1 MTLIDR
7 VSTRLTTSLSFRQRL
22 AVLFIVTL
30 IVVQG
35 LTALFAYG
43 VIRSNLVEQGKT
55 RLEATTQVF
64 MRQLNVLSERVTD
77 DVEILSLD
85 YALRKAVAEND
96 RSTALSALRNHG
108 NRVGATRM
116 AIVALDG
123 TITTDTASDAAQGTA
138 FPFTDLLDS
147 AVANDQGTSLAVLD
161 GVIYW
166 IVVVPVRAP
175 DPVAFIAAAVPV
187 NDALLERLRELSLVT
202 HSLALATPTADG
214 EWIVVA
220 KTAGYAPEVQLP
232 APAGVPREASILSTE
247 QSGRS
252 LAMTA
257 RLATSETSAPVL
269 AILDYPLEEAL
280 SPYRAVIVPM
290 LLVLGGALLVAL
302 TVAMFIAHGVSQ
314 PLEALAATAQRIA
327 KGDYNTLPSTTRRDE
342 IGELSSALGNMTRS
356 IADRENALRDAI
368 GSLEH
373 ARNDAVKANEAK
385 SQFLSNM
392 SHELRTPLNAILGFS
407 EVLHKQMM
415 GPLGATRYV
424 EYARHIYESGS
435 HLLVQVEEMLD
446 LSQAADGRLLI
457 SRRPVKPGG
466 LLSASIEALEPIAA
480 KAEVTLNVAGDPG
493 SWPAIDADGAKLQQS
508 LTNII
513 HNAIKFTL
521 AGGAVTI
528 SGQRSD
534 AMLKIVI
541 SDTGIGIRQEDL
553 DLVVRPF
560 HRQRPAYDSRY
571 QGVGLGLPFAKT
583 IIELHGGRLSINSR
597 EGSGTTVTIELPIA
611 VDSTLH
617 DAA

>member
-1 MTLIDR
+1 MRLIDR
-7 VSTRLTTSLSFRQRL
+7 VSNPLTRSLSFRQRL
-22 AVLFIVTL
+22 ALLFIVTL

-43 VIRSNLVEQGKT
+43 VVRSNLVEQGKS

-85 YALRKAVAEND
+85 YALRKAVAEDD

-116 AIVALDG
+116 SIVALDG
-123 TITTDTASDAAQGTA
+123 TITTDTTSDTAQGAA

-147 AVANDQGTSLAVLD
+147 ATTNDQGTALAVLD

-202 HSLALATPTADG
+202 QSLALATPSTDG
-214 EWIVVA
+214 TWTVVA
-220 KTAGYAPEVQLP
+220 KTVGFVPVVDFP
-232 APAGVPREASILSTE
+232 APATVPAQASILSTE
-247 QSGRS
+247 QSGQS
-252 LAMTA
+252 LAMIA
-257 RLATSETSAPVL
+257 RLATAQTSAPVL

-280 SPYRAVIVPM
+280 SPYRAVIFPM
-290 LLVLGGALLVAL
+290 LLVLGGALILAL
-302 TVAMFIAHGVSQ
+302 AVAMLIAHGVSQ
-314 PLEALAATAQRIA
+314 PLEALAATARRIA
-327 KGDYNTLPSTTRRDE
+327 KGDYSRLPSVRRRDE
-342 IGELSSALGNMTRS
+342 IGELSSALGQMTRS

-368 GSLEH
+368 GSLEQ

-415 GPLGATRYV
+415 GPIGASRYV
-424 EYARHIYESGS
+424 EYARHIYESGA

-457 SRRPVKPGG
+457 ARHRVKPSG
-466 LLSASIEALEPIAA
+466 LLAASIEALEPVAA
-480 KAEVTLNVAGDPG
+480 KADVKLTVSGDPA
-493 SWPAIDADGAKLQQS
+493 SWPAIDADGTKLQQS

-521 AGGAVTI
+521 AGGTVTI
-528 SGQRSD
+528 AGERSGST
-534 AMLKIVI
+534 LKIVI
-541 SDTGIGIRQEDL
+541 SDTGIGIKPEDL

-583 IIELHGGRLSINSR
+583 IIELHGGRLSINSVQ
-597 EGSGTTVTIELPIA
+597 GAGTTVTIELPIA
-611 VDSTLH
+611 ADAAIH

>member
-1 MTLIDR
+1 MALIDR
-7 VSTRLTTSLSFRQRL
+7 ISNRLTTSLSFRQRL
-22 AVLFIVTL
+22 ALLFILTL
-30 IVVQG
+30 IAVQA
-35 LTALFAYG
+35 LTAIFAYG
-43 VIRSNLVEQGKT
+43 VVRSNLVEQGKS

-64 MRQLNVLSERVTD
+64 MRQLNVLSERVSD

-116 AIVALDG
+116 SIVALDG
-123 TITTDTASDAAQGTA
+123 TITTDTATDAAQGTA
-138 FPFTDLLDS
+138 FPFSDLLDS
-147 AVANDQGTSLAVLD
+147 AVSSDQGTALAVLD

-202 HSLALATPTADG
+202 HSLALATPSANGAWT
-214 EWIVVA
+214 VVA
-220 KTAGYAPEVQLP
+220 KTAGYTPVVELP
-232 APAGVPREASILSTE
+232 SPDTVPRQAAILSTE
-247 QSGRS
+247 QSGQS

-290 LLVLGGALLVAL
+290 LLVLGGALIVAL
-302 TVAMFIAHGVSQ
+302 TVAMLIAHGVSQ
-314 PLEALAATAQRIA
+314 PLEALATTARRVA
-327 KGDYNTLPSTTRRDE
+327 NGDYSTLPAVSRRDE
-342 IGELSSALGNMTRS
+342 IGELSSALGHMTRS

-368 GSLEH
+368 GSLEQ
-373 ARNDAVKANEAK
+373 ARNDAVKANDAK

-415 GPLGATRYV
+415 GPMGAARYV

-457 SRRPVKPGG
+457 SRRRVKPSG
-466 LLSASIEALEPIAA
+466 LLSDSIEALEPVAA
-480 KAEVTLNVAGDPG
+480 KAGVRLDVTGDPG

-508 LTNII
+508 LANII
-513 HNAIKFTL
+513 HNAIKFTPP
-521 AGGAVTI
+521 GGTVTI
-528 SGQRSD
+528 SGERSG
-534 AMLKIVI
+534 AMLKITI

-583 IIELHGGRLSINSR
+583 IIELHGGRLAINSVQ
-597 EGSGTTVTIELPIA
+597 GSGTTVTIELPVA
-611 VDSTLH
+611 VDTALH

>member
-1 MTLIDR
+1 MVLFDR
-7 VSTRLTTSLSFRQRL
+7 ASTRLTRSLSFRQRVAL
-22 AVLFIVTL
+22 LFIVTL
-30 IVVQG
+30 ISVQV
-35 LTALFAYG
+35 LTAIFAYG
-43 VIRSNLVEQGKT
+43 VVRANLVEQGKD
-55 RLEATTQVF
+55 RLQATTQVF
-64 MRQLNVLSERVTD
+64 MRQLNVLSERVSD

-96 RSTALSALRNHG
+96 QSTALSALRNHG

-116 AIVALDG
+116 SIVALDG
-123 TITTDTASDAAQGTA
+123 AITTDTTSDTAEGTAFAFPDLLDAAATSDQGTA
-138 FPFTDLLDS
+138 
-147 AVANDQGTSLAVLD
+147 LAVLD

-202 HSLALATPTADG
+202 HSLALATPTSDG
-214 EWIVVA
+214 AWTIVA
-220 KTAGYAPEVQLP
+220 KTAGFSPVVQLP
-232 APAGVPREASILSTE
+232 VPASVPKQASILSTE
-247 QSGRS
+247 QSGQS

-290 LLVLGGALLVAL
+290 LLVLGGALVVAL
-302 TVAMFIAHGVSQ
+302 TVAMLIAHGVSQ
-314 PLEALAATAQRIA
+314 PLEALAATARRIA
-327 KGDYNTLPSTTRRDE
+327 KGDYTSPPVTRRNDE
-342 IGELSSALGNMTRS
+342 IGELSTALGHMSRS
-356 IADRENALRDAI
+356 IEDRESALRDAI
-368 GSLEH
+368 GSLEQ

-415 GPLGATRYV
+415 GPIGAARYV
-424 EYARHIYESGS
+424 DYARHIYDSGS

-457 SRRPVKPGG
+457 SRRRVKPSG
-466 LLSASIEALEPIAA
+466 LLSASIEGLVPIAA
-480 KAEVTLNVAGDPG
+480 KAEVKLDIASDPR
-493 SWPAIDADGAKLQQS
+493 SWPAIDADDAKLQQS
-508 LTNII
+508 LSNIL
-513 HNAIKFTL
+513 HNAVKFTPP
-521 AGGAVTI
+521 GGTVTI
-528 SGQRSD
+528 TGERTG

-541 SDTGIGIRQEDL
+541 TDTGIGIPSDEL

-583 IIELHGGRLSINSR
+583 IIELHGGRLSINSVQ
-597 EGSGTTVTIELPIA
+597 GSGTTVTIELPVA
-611 VDSTLH
+611 VDNAMH

>member
-1 MTLIDR
+1 
-7 VSTRLTTSLSFRQRL
+7 L
-22 AVLFIVTL
+22 ALLFIVTL
-30 IVVQG
+30 IAVQG

-43 VIRSNLVEQGKT
+43 VVRANLVEQGKD

-64 MRQLNVLSERVTD
+64 MRQLNVLSERVSD

-85 YALRKAVAEND
+85 YALRKAVAED
-96 RSTALSALRNHG
+96 DLGTTLSALRNHG

-116 AIVALDG
+116 SIVGLDG
-123 TITTDTASDAAQGTA
+123 SITTDTASDAARGTE
-138 FPFTDLLDS
+138 FPFPDLLDA
-147 AVANDQGTSLAVLD
+147 AVADNKGTALAVFD

-202 HSLALATPTADG
+202 HSLALAAPSADG
-214 EWIVVA
+214 SWTVVA
-220 KTAGYAPEVQLP
+220 KTAGFVPSAQLP
-232 APAGVPREASILSTE
+232 SPASVPRQASILSTE
-247 QSGRS
+247 QSGQS

-269 AILDYPLEEAL
+269 AILDYPLAEAL

-302 TVAMFIAHGVSQ
+302 TVAMLIAHGVSQ
-314 PLEALAATAQRIA
+314 PLEALAATARRIA
-327 KGDYNTLPSTTRRDE
+327 KGDYHSLPVVGRNDE
-342 IGELSSALGNMTRS
+342 IGELSSALGQMTRS
-356 IADRENALRDAI
+356 IADREAALRDAI

-373 ARNDAVKANEAK
+373 ARNDAVKANDAK

-415 GPLGATRYV
+415 GPIGAQRYV

-457 SRRPVKPGG
+457 SRHRVKPSG
-466 LLSASIEALEPIAA
+466 LLSASIEALEPVAA
-480 KAEVTLNVAGDPG
+480 KADVRLNVTGDPG

-513 HNAIKFTL
+513 HNAVKFTP
-521 AGGAVTI
+521 AGGTVTI
-528 SGQRSD
+528 SGERSG

-541 SDTGIGIRQEDL
+541 TDTGIGIPSEEL

-583 IIELHGGRLSINSR
+583 IIELHGGRLAISSVQ
-597 EGSGTTVTIELPIA
+597 GSGTTVTIELPIA
-611 VDSTLH
+611 VDHAMH

>member
-1 MTLIDR
+1 MVLFHR
-7 VSTRLTTSLSFRQRL
+7 ASNRLTTSLSFRQRVAL
-22 AVLFIVTL
+22 LFIITL
-30 IVVQG
+30 IAVQG

-43 VIRSNLVEQGKT
+43 VVRANLVEQGKD

-64 MRQLNVLSERVTD
+64 MRQLNVLSERVSD

-85 YALRKAVAEND
+85 YALRKAVAEDD
-96 RSTALSALRNHG
+96 RGTALSALRNHG

-116 AIVALDG
+116 SIVALDG
-123 TITTDTASDAAQGTA
+123 TITTDTASEAAQGTA

-147 AVANDQGTSLAVLD
+147 AVATDQGTALAVLD

-175 DPVAFIAAAVPV
+175 DPVAFIAADVPV

-202 HSLALATPTADG
+202 HSLALATPSADG
-214 EWIVVA
+214 SWTVVA
-220 KTAGYAPEVQLP
+220 KTAGFVPVVQLP
-232 APAGVPREASILSTE
+232 SPASVPRQASILSTE
-247 QSGRS
+247 QSGES

-269 AILDYPLEEAL
+269 AILDYPLAEAL

-302 TVAMFIAHGVSQ
+302 TVAMLIAHGVSQ
-314 PLEALAATAQRIA
+314 PLEALAASARRIA
-327 KGDYNTLPSTTRRDE
+327 KGDYSSLPVVSRNDE
-342 IGELSSALGNMTRS
+342 IGELSSALAQMTRA
-356 IADRENALRDAI
+356 IADRESALRDAI

-373 ARNDAVKANEAK
+373 ARNDAVKANDAK

-415 GPLGATRYV
+415 GPIGAQRYL
-424 EYARHIYESGS
+424 EYARHIYDSGS
-435 HLLVQVEEMLD
+435 HLLIQVEEMLD

-457 SRRPVKPGG
+457 SRHRVKPSG
-466 LLSASIEALEPIAA
+466 LLSGSIEALEPVAA
-480 KAEVTLNVAGDPG
+480 KADVKLNVAGDPG
-493 SWPAIDADGAKLQQS
+493 SWPAIDADGVKLQQS

-513 HNAIKFTL
+513 HNAVKFTP
-521 AGGAVTI
+521 AGGTVTI
-528 SGQRSD
+528 SGERSG

-541 SDTGIGIRQEDL
+541 TDTGIGIPSEEL

-583 IIELHGGRLSINSR
+583 IIELHGGKLSINSVQ
-597 EGSGTTVTIELPIA
+597 GSGTTVTIELPVA
-611 VDSTLH
+611 VDTAMH

>member
-1 MTLIDR
+1 MTLVDR
-7 VSTRLTTSLSFRQRL
+7 ISNRLTSSLSFRQRL
-22 AVLFIVTL
+22 ALLFILTL
-30 IVVQG
+30 VVVQG

-43 VIRSNLVEQGKT
+43 VVRANLVEQGKS

-64 MRQLNVLSERVTD
+64 MRQLNVLSERVSD

-96 RSTALSALRNHG
+96 QATALSALRNHG
-108 NRVGATRM
+108 NRIGATRM

-123 TITTDTASDAAQGTA
+123 TITTDTASTAARGTA
-138 FPFTDLLDS
+138 FPFSDLLEA
-147 AVANDQGTSLAVLD
+147 AVVDDQSTALAVLD

-166 IVVVPVRAP
+166 IVVAPVRAP

-202 HSLALATPTADG
+202 HSLALATPSPSGDWTV
-214 EWIVVA
+214 IA
-220 KTAGYAPEVQLP
+220 KTEGYAPVAKLP
-232 APAGVPREASILSTE
+232 SPAAVPRQASILSTE
-247 QSGRS
+247 QYGES

-257 RLATSETSAPVL
+257 RLATSEASAPVI

-290 LLVLGGALLVAL
+290 LFVLGAALLVAL
-302 TVAMFIAHGVSQ
+302 TVAMLIAHGMSQ
-314 PLEALAATAQRIA
+314 PLEALAATARRIA
-327 KGDYNTLPSTTRRDE
+327 KGDYRTLPAIQRRDE
-342 IGELSSALGNMTRS
+342 IGELSEALSNMTRS

-368 GSLEH
+368 GSLQQ

-392 SHELRTPLNAILGFS
+392 SHELRTPLNAIIGFS
-407 EVLHKQMM
+407 EMLHRQML
-415 GPLGATRYV
+415 GPIGTRYI
-424 EYARHIYESGS
+424 EYARHIYDSGA

-446 LSQAADGRLLI
+446 LSQAADGRLSI
-457 SRRPVKPGG
+457 SRRRVNPSG
-466 LLSASIEALEPIAA
+466 LLTASIAALEPVAV
-480 KAEVTLNVAGDPG
+480 KANVRLNVTGDPS

-508 LTNII
+508 LINII
-513 HNAIKFTL
+513 HNAIKFTPP
-521 AGGAVTI
+521 GGTVTI
-528 SGQRSD
+528 SGERSG
-534 AMLKIVI
+534 AMLNVVI
-541 SDTGIGIRQEDL
+541 SDTGIGIPQSEL

-583 IIELHGGRLSINSR
+583 IVELHGGTLSINSV
-597 EGSGTTVTIELPIA
+597 EGSGTTVMIQLPVA
-611 VDSTLH
+611 VDTALH

>member
-1 MTLIDR
+1 MALIDR
-7 VSTRLTTSLSFRQRL
+7 VSNQLTTSLSFRKRL
-22 AVLFIVTL
+22 ALLFILTL
-30 IVVQG
+30 IAVQA
-35 LTALFAYG
+35 LTAILAYG
-43 VIRSNLVEQGKT
+43 VVRSNLVEQGKSQ
-55 RLEATTQVF
+55 LAATTQVF
-64 MRQLNVLSERVTD
+64 MRQLNVLSERVSD
-77 DVEILSLD
+77 DVQILSLD

-96 RSTALSALRNHG
+96 HGTALSALKNHG

-123 TITTDTASDAAQGTA
+123 TITIDTTSDATQGTP
-138 FPFTDLLDS
+138 FPFPDLLDS
-147 AVANDQGTSLAVLD
+147 AAAADQGTALAVLD

-175 DPVAFIAAAVPV
+175 DPVAFIAAGVPV

-202 HSLALATPTADG
+202 QSLALATPDANGAWTVA
-214 EWIVVA
+214 A
-220 KTAGYAPEVQLP
+220 KTAGYTPVVQLP
-232 APAGVPREASILSTE
+232 SPAGVPREAAILSTE
-247 QSGRS
+247 QSGES

-257 RLATSETSAPVL
+257 RLATSEASAPVI

-290 LLVLGGALLVAL
+290 LVVLGGALLIAL
-302 TVAMFIAHGVSQ
+302 TVAMMIAHGVSQ
-314 PLEALAATAQRIA
+314 PLEALAATARRIA
-327 KGDYNTLPSTTRRDE
+327 QGDYSTLPAVSRRDE

-368 GSLEH
+368 GSLEQ

-415 GPLGATRYV
+415 GPLGGSRYI
-424 EYARHIYESGS
+424 EYARHIYDSGS

-457 SRRPVKPGG
+457 SRRHLKPSG
-466 LLSASIEALEPIAA
+466 LLSASVETLEPVAA
-480 KAEVTLNVAGDPG
+480 KAGVRLNVAGDI
-493 SWPAIDADGAKLQQS
+493 SAWPAIDADGAKLQQS

-521 AGGAVTI
+521 SGGTVTI
-528 SGQRSD
+528 SGEKSG
-534 AMLKIVI
+534 ATLKIII
-541 SDTGIGIRQEDL
+541 SDTGIGIRPEEL

-583 IIELHGGRLSINSR
+583 IIELHGGRLAINSVQ
-597 EGSGTTVTIELPIA
+597 GSGTTVIIELPVA
-611 VDSTLH
+611 ADTALT